1 MVCRVPEKL
10 LQRSRS
16 DFLRRHQ
23 LYSPRIFST
32 LMAMKHKF
40 LLFITV
46 VSFILSPVGILSS
59 SEIII
64 IKSSDII
71 PYQKATEG
79 FKKKLSPATF
89 QEYSIDEDIAQG
101 KSILARA
108 VKRGGDLILAVG
120 PEAAYLVGT
129 EASSISKVFTMVL
142 NPERLLDTTLLYHGV
157 SLNLPVSLQLERIKS
172 AFPER
177 KRIGVLYTQEL
188 NQNTVDS
195 ISDKALAYG
204 LRIVSFPVASQ
215 KEISKVLN
223 APQLDIDILWIIPDR
238 TIGSEKILKYLIKK
252 MLRKKIPVVGF
263 NEWFAK
269 NGAILSFS
277 LEYQEI
283 GKQTADLAR
292 ELLLTGPSLA
302 PFIHEPSKVRTIVNM
317 KVAGKLGIAISV
329 DLIKDASEVI
339 K

>member
-1 MVCRVPEKL
+1 
-10 LQRSRS
+10 
-16 DFLRRHQ
+16 
-23 LYSPRIFST
+23 
-32 LMAMKHKF
+32 MAMKKKF

-46 VSFILSPVGILSS
+46 ASFILSPVGILSS

-79 FKKKLSPATF
+79 FKKKFSPATF
-89 QEYSIDEDIAQG
+89 QEYSIDEDISQG

-108 VKRGGDLILAVG
+108 IKRGGDLILAVG

-129 EASSISKVFTMVL
+129 EASSISRVFTMVL
-142 NPERLLDTTLLYHGV
+142 SPERLLDTTLLYHGV

-195 ISDKALAYG
+195 ISDKALAAG
-204 LRIVSFPVASQ
+204 LRIVGFPVASR
-215 KEISKVLN
+215 KEISKVLKS
-223 APQLDIDILWIIPDR
+223 PQLDIDILWIIPDR
-238 TIGSEKILKYLIKK
+238 TIGSEKIIKYLIKK
-252 MLRKKIPVVGF
+252 MLLRKIPVVGF

-277 LEYQEI
+277 LDYQEI
-283 GKQTADLAR
+283 GKQAAELAQK
-292 ELLLTGPSLA
+292 LLLTGPSLA
-302 PFIHEPSKVRTIVNM
+302 PFIQEPLKVKTIVNM